1 MKATTP
7 YLGIAAVVAGGL
19 SLISAQAL
27 ARPAERLRGCQYVLE
42 PQ

>member
-7 YLGIAAVVAGGL
+7 YLGIAVVVAGGL

-27 ARPAERLRGCQYVLE
+27 LGQLSACVAANTF
-42 PQ
+42 